1 MNKHHATKV
10 ELTAKERTALR
21 RVLDKFYNHLSQDGA
36 PILMSEEDTEL
47 IKELGDLAK
56 DICITNY

>member
-1 MNKHHATKV
+1 MNKYRATKV

-36 PILMSEEDTEL
+36 PLLMSKEDTEL

-56 DICITNY
+56 DIYITNY